1 MDGIIKTHPDI
12 MFEGCAGGG
21 GRFDPAMLTYFTQY
35 WMSDNT
41 RPLDN
46 LKLHYGSSFLYP
58 VCSMGAHVS
67 DASPMVPLETK
78 AAIAMCGTFGYE
90 LDATKLKKKDIRICK
105 KMSDLYHRYYDLNF
119 FGDYYR
125 LSDPFGLTNLVA
137 WESVAPDKSEAL
149 VTIVTV
155 RTTVN
160 GPQEYIKLRGL
171 EPDRKYRFEYE
182 GEDLVLS
189 GAALMHGGIPVPR
202 EVPDFTSFIYHLK
215 EA

>member
-1 MDGIIKTHPDI
+1 
-12 MFEGCAGGG
+12 
-21 GRFDPAMLTYFTQY
+21 
-35 WMSDNT
+35 MSDNT

-90 LDATKLKKKDIRICK
+90 LDATKLKKKDIRICR

-182 GEDLVLS
+182 GEELVLS